1 MTEVE
6 GTDDQADPSGW
17 TYDGHE
23 ALVTVHVTDD
33 GEGKLKATVS
43 YNNDDATTDAD
54 KAVDNAAAF
63 TNSYSTSSTNADTG
77 SADVQLTKV
86 LEGKAWEGDSFM
98 FQIAA
103 DKSNSDAPD
112 ARGN

>member
-63 TNSYSTSSTNADTG
+63 AE
-77 SADVQLTKV
+77 Q
-86 LEGKAWEGDSFM
+86 
-98 FQIAA
+98 AA
-103 DKSNSDAPD
+103 QRRDDNRSRDHQSD
-112 ARGN
+112 RKHVIE